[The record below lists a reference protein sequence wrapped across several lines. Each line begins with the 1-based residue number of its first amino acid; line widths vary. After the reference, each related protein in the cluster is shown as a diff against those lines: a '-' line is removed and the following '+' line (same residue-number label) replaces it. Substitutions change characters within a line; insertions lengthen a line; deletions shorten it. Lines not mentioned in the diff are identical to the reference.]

1 MLKSMT
7 GFGKAVCELKDKVIT
22 IEIKSLNSK
31 QLDIF
36 TRIPAIYREKDL
48 DIRNLLSNKLK
59 RGKIEFNLII
69 EITDAKNAG
78 KINAPVVKEYYKQLK
93 EIGNELKIDYNDSI
107 LGLIMRLPESLKIDK
122 EELDDSEWKKVTDA
136 IQTSL
141 TSLNEFRN
149 QEGAALKKDLLHRIN
164 KIEETIPK
172 IKEFE
177 ADRIKSIREK
187 LESSL
192 NEYSEIEKVDTN
204 RLEQELIYYL
214 EKLDITEEKVRLR
227 NHCTYFKE
235 VIESS
240 EPVGK
245 KLGFIGQEIG
255 REVNT
260 IGSKA
265 NNHDIQKLV
274 VEMKDELEKIKEQV
288 LNVL

>member
-136 IQTSL
+136 IQTAL

>member
-1 MLKSMT
+1 MT

>member
-1 MLKSMT
+1 MT

-136 IQTSL
+136 IQTAL